1 MLISD
6 VNPNFAA
13 PEPLPAKGSR
23 SNSTPRGWIRLAVGS
38 TAILV
43 LWLAVLPRIADQ
55 PAVRRHI
62 EFLEQQ
68 QIDPSVMFYTELE
81 PMAEVRS
88 RVTRIRRDHPEPFWQ
103 PQLGRDRSEVLP
115 ERTEPRRP

>member
-1 MLISD
+1 MPPTCCRNDPL
-6 VNPNFAA
+6 AA
-13 PEPLPAKGSR
+13 QGSR
-23 SNSTPRGWIRLAVGS
+23 SNSTPRNWIQLAIGS

-62 EFLEQQ
+62 EFLEQRH
-68 QIDPSVMFYTELE
+68 IDPSVMFYTELE
-81 PMAEVRS
+81 PMADVRS

-103 PQLGRDRSEVLP
+103 PQLGRDRSEAP

>member
-1 MLISD
+1 MPPTCCRSD
-6 VNPNFAA
+6 
-13 PEPLPAKGSR
+13 PLPARHSR
-23 SNSTPRGWIRLAVGS
+23 LSSLQRGWIRLAIGS

-62 EFLEQQ
+62 EFLEQR

-81 PMAEVRS
+81 PMADVRS
-88 RVTRIRRDHPEPFWQ
+88 RVTRIRRDHPQPFWQ
-103 PQLGRDRSEVLP
+103 PQLGRDRSAESP
-115 ERTEPRRP
+115 ERAERRRR

>member
-1 MLISD
+1 MPPMCCRS
-6 VNPNFAA
+6 
-13 PEPLPAKGSR
+13 EPLPANGSR

-68 QIDPSVMFYTELE
+68 HIDPSVMFYTELE
-81 PMAEVRS
+81 PMADVRS
-88 RVTRIRRDHPEPFWQ
+88 RVTRIRRDHPDPFWQ
-103 PQLGRDRSEVLP
+103 PQPGRDRSAESP
-115 ERTEPRRP
+115 ERRRP

>member
-1 MLISD
+1 M
-6 VNPNFAA
+6 
-13 PEPLPAKGSR
+13 
-23 SNSTPRGWIRLAVGS
+23 RLAIGS

-55 PAVRRHI
+55 PPVRRHI

-81 PMAEVRS
+81 PMTDVRS
-88 RVTRIRRDHPEPFWQ
+88 RFARIRRDHPKPFWQ
-103 PQLGRDRSEVLP
+103 PQLGRDRSVESP
-115 ERTEPRRP
+115 ERTEPPRP